1 MEDGTRAGWPGGQER
16 LRALRY
22 RCEYPRTVR
31 GLVLRRL
38 LRCRGRTQ
46 SAGTSQWIAPS
57 LARRILAALHEGLAL
72 CRPFEHPSRISV
84 RRLWL
89 PRRPRC
95 VDDCQP
101 EPSGGAIERRRCPER
116 GGVPR
121 GSSAFRPKT
130 TTSNSSPRMS
140 ESHSSFRHTTRRR
153 AVARFTLRA
162 MLRAVEGGEAD
173 GGKTLG
179 IRLRPVLDPLDC
191 RDSHVCR
198 RAGRFG

>member
-22 RCEYPRTVR
+22 RCEYPRMVR

-46 SAGTSQWIAPS
+46 SAGTSQWIASS
-57 LARRILAALHEGLAL
+57 LARRILAALHEGLGL
-72 CRPFEHPSRISV
+72 CPPFEHPSRISV

-101 EPSGGAIERRRCPER
+101 EPSGGSHRTPQVPGTRWGAPVIERIQAEDNDLKFISPYARIPFVVSTHHASSGRRTIY
-116 GGVPR
+116 
-121 GSSAFRPKT
+121 SSCYAA
-130 TTSNSSPRMS
+130 S
-140 ESHSSFRHTTRRR
+140 RRR
-153 AVARFTLRA
+153 RRSGWRKNFGNSFTS
-162 MLRAVEGGEAD
+162 
-173 GGKTLG
+173 G
-179 IRLRPVLDPLDC
+179 IG
-191 RDSHVCR
+191 S
-198 RAGRFG
+198 A